1 MFCSITK
8 EPVQDPVISKK
19 TGHLYEKRIIQ
30 KYLEENHK
38 CPITGESMTEDDLIE
53 LKTGTSTLAG
63 KPRPP
68 TATSIPSLLTLFQ
81 NEWDSVMLETYQ
93 LKQQYQKVRQEL
105 SHALYQ
111 HDAACRVIARLTK
124 ERNEAREALINLQ
137 QTINAQG
144 PAEDTEMTDVTTD
157 GMGMTQEIIE
167 NMSNTSNALSKVRR
181 KRKPGPEVATHDDVK
196 SFTNK
201 IEIPSLHSTNP
212 SGILSV
218 DLLDSTV
225 KNTKVAWALTGG
237 KDGHVN
243 IIDYENDG
251 KIVQTEKAHS
261 KKINQVQWYTKQEK
275 MPGAFFTASADKTV
289 KLWTCDVDSDDNT
302 ISNQYAFKGHSAE
315 ITSLSIHATGDYFA
329 SASVDSTWS
338 LVDLATNQ
346 LIVKVAKDEI
356 DTGFSCAQ
364 FHPDGLIYATG
375 TNDDQIRIWDVK
387 SANNVAS
394 FSARNEHIG
403 KITSISFAE
412 NGYHLASCAD
422 NEPIIRIW
430 DLRKLKNIYNIE
442 FEDPSAE
449 GLQSVSFDPS
459 AQYLAGACGGD
470 IRIYLI
476 KQWTELCHLS
486 GFSDNI
492 TSLCWGANSK
502 SLASVGMDRS
512 LRFFGI

>member
-8 EPVQDPVISKK
+8 EPVISKK

-38 CPITGESMTEDDLIE
+38 CPITGEDMTEDDLIE

-137 QTINAQG
+137 QTLNAQG
-144 PAEDTEMTDVTTD
+144 PTEDAEMTDASN
-157 GMGMTQEIIE
+157 GMGMTPEIIE

-181 KRKPGPEVATHDDVK
+181 KRKPGPDVATHDEVK
-196 SFTNK
+196 SFTSK
-201 IEIPSLHSTNP
+201 IEVPSLHSTNP

-218 DLLDSTV
+218 DLLD
-225 KNTKVAWALTGG
+225 NTLNGKKVTWALTGG
-237 KDGHVN
+237 KDGQIN
-243 IIDYENDG
+243 IIDYKNDG
-251 KIVQTEKAHS
+251 KIVNNEKTHS
-261 KKINQVQWYTKQEK
+261 KKINKVQWYTKQDK

-289 KLWTCDVDSDDNT
+289 KLWNCNVDSEDYA
-302 ISNQYAFKGHSAE
+302 ISNQYTFKGHSAE
-315 ITSLSIHATGDYFA
+315 ITDLSIHATGDYFA
-329 SASVDSTWS
+329 SASADSTWS

-346 LIVKVAKDEI
+346 LIVKVSKDDIES
-356 DTGFSCAQ
+356 GFSCAQ

-375 TNDDQIRIWDVK
+375 TDDDQIRIWDVK

-394 FSARNEHIG
+394 FSARNEHVG

-422 NEPIIRIW
+422 NESIIRIW

-442 FEDPSAE
+442 FENPSTE
-449 GLQSVSFDPS
+449 GLQVVSFDPS

-470 IRIYLI
+470 IKIYLI

-486 GFSDNI
+486 GHSDNI
-492 TSLCWGANSK
+492 TSLCWGTNSK

-512 LRFFGI
+512 LRFYGV